1 MFLHVC
7 LPVDAQISYIKCGYL
22 WLRDWGTSW
31 GPQVGYLSIWW
42 SLWCWVFALCCF
54 KCLLSVQ
61 NCIIF
66 HCASTCNLV
75 LRGAIQTRSF
85 VRRFH
90 TQKHLFRESF
100 TTSGFFLIAPPEHTI
115 QQTSSNVSGAAMAVL
130 DRVSSAFST
139 VESQTTFSHSIR
151 GDMVLFILA
160 KIRHTLFFSTESRP
174 SPPLLL
180 SAIVDVAAEQICE
193 LFQSSVTS
201 CWTSCHRSSPGW
213 FQLASTWGAGT
224 FLVLQNQSP
233 SAYVQLF
240 FPISM

>member
-22 WLRDWGTSW
+22 WFRDSGTPW

-90 TQKHLFRESF
+90 TQKYLFRESF
-100 TTSGFFLIAPPEHTI
+100 TTSGFFLNA
-115 QQTSSNVSGAAMAVL
+115 TSWTYHPAAMSGGVTMAVL
-130 DRVSSAFST
+130 DRVSSALST

-240 FPISM
+240 SPISM

>member
-22 WLRDWGTSW
+22 WFRDSGTPW

-85 VRRFH
+85 IRRFH

-100 TTSGFFLIAPPEHTI
+100 TTSGFFLNA
-115 QQTSSNVSGAAMAVL
+115 TSWTYHPAAMSGGVTMAVL
-130 DRVSSAFST
+130 DRVSSALLT

-240 FPISM
+240 SPISM